1 MEQAEHIRTHAE
13 TLRRLMAK
21 QLGLRHGPLS
31 RRLAKA
37 GRRLPTGV
45 RKDISLVAEAEE
57 MARNPRLAL
66 RLDTST
72 IDPAFDRAAAHL
84 RAIDVADRRK
94 GLFLSIL
101 GSVAFN
107 ILAVI
112 VLLIVM
118 LRWRGL
124 A

>member
-1 MEQAEHIRTHAE
+1 MEQAEHIRSHAE
-13 TLRRLMAK
+13 TLRRLMAR
-21 QLGLRHGPLS
+21 QLGLRKGRLS

-45 RKDISLVAEAEE
+45 RKDIALVAEAEE

-66 RLDTST
+66 RLDTTT

-101 GSVAFN
+101 GGVAFN

-112 VLLIVM
+112 VLLIVV